1 LKGYGTAV
9 LRLHDT
15 ALGQVV
21 DIEVRDP
28 GRFSMYVCG
37 PTVYDVP
44 HIGHGRN
51 VLVYD
56 ILRRYL
62 EWRGDE
68 VHHVSN
74 ITDIDDNIIKRAE
87 RDGRRSED
95 VAIEFEAAWWD
106 ALDKLGVLRPHDTP
120 HATEYVDG
128 MIELVA
134 RLVETGRAYPIS
146 DGAGPSGRERGVY
159 LDVGTV
165 DGYGLLARQ
174 PLDSLRAGARVEVDD
189 EKRSPLDFAL
199 WKLAKPGEPSWPSP
213 WGDGRPGWHTECV
226 VMSLGLLGDGFDLH
240 TGGLDLM
247 FPHHENERAQAV
259 ALGRDF
265 ARHWLHHAFVE
276 VAGEKMSKSLNNFTS
291 LTDLLASTD
300 PRAYRLLVIQSHYR
314 KPIDVTRSAI
324 ADAERALA
332 TLDAFGR
339 RAAELPTVD
348 PEEAAL
354 ARFRQRMEDDLDTPA
369 VLADL
374 AELRHQANGLMD
386 AGEIDA
392 AAPLA
397 AAFLEV
403 VGALGLAVA
412 TEATDI
418 DAATADLVTRRDA
431 ARAARD
437 FGVADEIR
445 AHLEAAGWIVED
457 TPTGTRV
464 HR

>member
-1 LKGYGTAV
+1 
-9 LRLHDT
+9 
-15 ALGQVV
+15 
-21 DIEVRDP
+21 
-28 GRFSMYVCG
+28 
-37 PTVYDVP
+37 
-44 HIGHGRN
+44 
-51 VLVYD
+51 
-56 ILRRYL
+56 
-62 EWRGDE
+62 
-68 VHHVSN
+68 
-74 ITDIDDNIIKRAE
+74 
-87 RDGRRSED
+87 
-95 VAIEFEAAWWD
+95 
-106 ALDKLGVLRPHDTP
+106 
-120 HATEYVDG
+120 
-128 MIELVA
+128 
-134 RLVETGRAYPIS
+134 
-146 DGAGPSGRERGVY
+146 
-159 LDVGTV
+159 
-165 DGYGLLARQ
+165 
-174 PLDSLRAGARVEVDD
+174 
-189 EKRSPLDFAL
+189 
-199 WKLAKPGEPSWPSP
+199 
-213 WGDGRPGWHTECV
+213 
-226 VMSLGLLGDGFDLH
+226 
-240 TGGLDLM
+240 M

-276 VAGEKMSKSLNNFTS
+276 IAGEKMSKSLNNFTS

-445 AHLEAAGWIVED
+445 GHLEAAGWIVED